1 MSTPQK
7 ALRLPNSL
15 KKASSRN
22 RTYKVVFEI
31 VQKTAKYLKANLGK
45 VKKVGFKGAFNIVT
59 EVDRK
64 TERIIIDTLK
74 KRFPG
79 DGFLSEEAGL
89 EEGTTGRKWVIDP
102 LDGTTNYA
110 HGFPIYAVSIALEE
124 NGKPVFGAVF
134 NPERD
139 ELFTAE
145 RNRGARLNG
154 KPIRVS
160 YTPTL
165 EKSLLATGFSYKIKE
180 LKDNNIAHFEDFLF
194 ASQAVRRPG
203 SASLDLCYVAC
214 GRLDGFWELELNP
227 WDTAAGWLIV
237 EEAGGEVT
245 TFNGG
250 RYSHYIKEIVA
261 SNGKIHKEMCQL
273 LTAKK

>member
-1 MSTPQK
+1 M
-7 ALRLPNSL
+7 
-15 KKASSRN
+15 
-22 RTYKVVFEI
+22 
-31 VQKTAKYLKANLGK
+31 
-45 VKKVGFKGAFNIVT
+45 
-59 EVDRK
+59 
-64 TERIIIDTLK
+64 
-74 KRFPG
+74 
-79 DGFLSEEAGL
+79 
-89 EEGTTGRKWVIDP
+89 
-102 LDGTTNYA
+102 DGTTNYA
-110 HGFPIYAVSIALEE
+110 HGFPVYAVSIALEE

-145 RNRGARLNG
+145 INRGARLNG
-154 KPIRVS
+154 KSIRVS
-160 YTPTL
+160 HTPDL
-165 EKSLLATGFSYKIKE
+165 KRSLLATGFSYNIKE

-237 EEAGGEVT
+237 KEAGGEVT

-250 RYSHYIKEIVA
+250 RYSHYLKEILA
-261 SNGKIHKEMCQL
+261 SNGKIHKEMSRI
-273 LTAKK
+273 LTGKK

>member
-1 MSTPQK
+1 MKTK
-7 ALRLPNSL
+7 INEA
-15 KKASSRN
+15 
-22 RTYKVVFEI
+22 VIEI
-31 VQKTAKYLKANLGK
+31 VQKSAGYLKNNLGK
-45 VKKVGFKGAFNIVT
+45 VKKIGFKSAFNLVT

-64 TERIIIDTLK
+64 TEDIIIKTLRK
-74 KRFPG
+74 HFPG
-79 DGFLSEEAGL
+79 DGFLSEEFGK
-89 EEGTTGRKWVIDP
+89 EKGTTGRKWVIDP

-110 HGFPIYAVSIALEE
+110 HGFPVYAISIALEE
-124 NGKPVFGAVF
+124 NDKPIFGVVF

-160 YTPTL
+160 DTSKL
-165 EKSLLATGFSYKIKE
+165 DKSLLATGFSYKLRE
-180 LKDNNIAHFEDFLF
+180 LKDNNITHFEDFLF

-214 GRLDGFWELELNP
+214 GRFDGFWELELNP

-250 RYSHYIKEIVA
+250 RYNHYIKEILA
-261 SNGKIHKEMCQL
+261 SNGKIHKEMSRI
-273 LTAKK
+273 LTARK